1 MTQKYTM
8 VKNGK
13 TYGDYTVCQ
22 ISRMLAE
29 GQQAVREAAA
39 SGKEICGYTLE
50 EAQTEENK
58 NHKKKALAEWD
69 EIRFRLNP
77 RAKREQEE

>member
-22 ISRMLAE
+22 ISRILAE
-29 GQQAVREAAA
+29 GQAAVREAAQ
-39 SGKEICGYTLE
+39 SGTEIHGYTLT
-50 EAQTEENK
+50 EAQTAENENSK
-58 NHKKKALAEWD
+58 RKALAEWD

-77 RAKREQEE
+77 AARR